1 MKINKFWA
9 KLKMICIGIGLM
21 SMVSLIIFIIHTTL
35 FRIPSIIFLIIAI
48 VSLIIAYYA
57 NYKRKQELM
66 GFPPS

>member
-9 KLKMICIGIGLM
+9 KLKMTCIGIGLM
-21 SMVSLIIFIIHTTL
+21 SIVSLIIFIIHTTL
-35 FRIPSIIFLIIAI
+35 FKVPSVIFIIISILSF
-48 VSLIIAYYA
+48 IIAYYA